1 MIFSLIL
8 TVKCLVSVGI
18 FPLVDVNDGKKRQL
32 EFTSEAAT
40 VAVDDE
46 SILNLSSKSR
56 PVILKSKKRG
66 EPSSMGKVKN
76 AGSDIS
82 PMEMWPSQYHA
93 RKHKRKTISNQSASS
108 EMDPSYN
115 DQVVQDNK
123 FGVAYGA
130 RTGRVREEAGVELSN
145 CLDAALAL
153 MKLAND
159 SSGLLKNQLHLNA
172 NQMPV
177 SLVVIDELNDK
188 ITNSNHS
195 QVAGYKTNLLEKFQ
209 QSTSDVNEDETGQL
223 LKKAKKFGN
232 SPLLLPSK
240 YKGRQH
246 LIKDRDPLGMSMMT
260 SFKCK
265 RVKKKEKKKTE
276 EPYKSE
282 SGVVEYNGL
291 DEPPISSFKKHGLK
305 KGRTDASSS
314 YGLNANSFIS
324 KREDKGY
331 TVLETKPLRKLELHP
346 MSPNVHKGFSFSI
359 IHFLSAIRSAMVMP
373 DLEADA
379 LSFSKNCGKD
389 NSNITQ
395 TKKINLPSLTIH
407 EIVERVR
414 RNPVDPSV
422 LEVQEP
428 LEDLVRG
435 ALNIFSSKLGPSG
448 AKGWEALTLYLRST
462 KTWSWTGPVSF
473 KPYEAIQEQVS
484 AEVWGLPRRM
494 LTKLVDS
501 FASWFRSVEKTLQQI
516 KSLPAPP
523 MTLMQKTAHLEERL
537 RGARPRKCIATISP
551 CSAQLRAYFHKEEAL
566 RYSVPERAFSYTAV
580 DGRKSTVAPMRRS
593 SGKPSSKVRDHFM
606 LKADRPPH
614 VTVLCLVRDAAAR
627 LPESMGTRADVC
639 TLMRDSQYI
648 VEDVSDDQLNQVVSR
663 ALDRLHYEN
672 DPCVQFDGDKKLWVY
687 LHGDREE
694 DDFQEDGTVHKRSC
708 RWRWQ

>member
-1 MIFSLIL
+1 
-8 TVKCLVSVGI
+8 
-18 FPLVDVNDGKKRQL
+18 
-32 EFTSEAAT
+32 
-40 VAVDDE
+40 
-46 SILNLSSKSR
+46 
-56 PVILKSKKRG
+56 
-66 EPSSMGKVKN
+66 MGKVKN

-195 QVAGYKTNLLEKFQ
+195 QVAGYKTNLLEKLQ

-314 YGLNANSFIS
+314 
-324 KREDKGY
+324 
-331 TVLETKPLRKLELHP
+331 
-346 MSPNVHKGFSFSI
+346 
-359 IHFLSAIRSAMVMP
+359 
-373 DLEADA
+373 EADA

-484 AEVWGLPRRM
+484 AEVWGLPCRM